1 MNVTPHQ
8 LHLLHH
14 TLGLRPDR
22 RESFRNHFL
31 AGEGHHD
38 QPDLEALEDAGLMR
52 RTGAPA
58 FCEPGDVVFVCTDAG
73 KAYAIEHLPPEPKRT
88 KYEEYLRNDGCESF
102 AEYMGIN
109 KPMLQQRFSVSMNGY
124 EYQMYRIECYQGWH
138 SVDVAGEWSKTKK
151 GAKASYKAALRAKKE
166 AIRAR

>member
-22 RESFRNHFL
+22 RDPWRNYFV

-52 RTGAPA
+52 RQAAPA
-58 FCEPGDVVFVCTDAG
+58 FCEPGDIVFVCTESG
-73 KAYAIEHLPPEPKRT
+73 KIYAVENLPPEPKRT
-88 KYEEYLRNDGCESF
+88 KYDEYLRNDGCESF
-102 AEYMGIN
+102 ARFLGIN
-109 KPMLQQRFSVSMNGY
+109 KPLY
-124 EYQMYRIECYQGWH
+124 ETRGPRHECEYRMYRSTYLDAR
-138 SVDVAGEWSKTKK
+138 DVCGEWCKTKK
-151 GAKASYKAALRAKKE
+151 DAKASYKAALLARKE
-166 AIRAR
+166 VAA